1 MSISHGLIV
10 AQRHLHATP
19 ADAEKLGV
27 EDGQTIAV
35 AVEGERALLF
45 GSVTVRV
52 TETSALDMHIDTEE
66 ANAAGLGLGAE
77 GELIK

>member
-45 GSVTVRV
+45 GRVTVRV